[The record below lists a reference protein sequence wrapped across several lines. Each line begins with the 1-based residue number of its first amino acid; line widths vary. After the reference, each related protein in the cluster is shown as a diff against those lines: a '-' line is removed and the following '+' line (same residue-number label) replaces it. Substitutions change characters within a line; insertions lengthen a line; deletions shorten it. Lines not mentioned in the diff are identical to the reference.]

1 MNGIKL
7 LEMEASEMLDVIHYY
22 FEEDSHYVSEIQ
34 AETRNSLR
42 ESVYRDMYGRELR
55 HLIKFGNKS
64 KSSESND
71 LDDELLPFNTN
82 RDEIKPFIPATEFED
97 DSIDPF
103 GGLLDTP
110 LR

>member
-1 MNGIKL
+1 
-7 LEMEASEMLDVIHYY
+7 MEASEMLDVIHYY
-22 FEEDSHYVSEIQ
+22 FEEDSHYISEIQ
-34 AETRNSLR
+34 AETRSSLR

-55 HLIKFGNKS
+55 HLVKFGGK
-64 KSSESND
+64 KSSSDSED
-71 LDDELLPFNTN
+71 DDELLPFSTD
-82 RDEIKPFIPATEFED
+82 RDQVKPFIPATDFED